1 MNLTYI
7 GSDIKGTS
15 YDAAYANW
23 GKNWRMPTENEAGEL
38 ISKCTFTEQ
47 SQGGVDGYLVTG
59 PNGASIFLPK
69 AGYKV
74 NTENRGGHLC
84 WTSTLYQSDDWYA
97 SALNIGN
104 NKDGVISPS
113 ISHQFRYF
121 GIPVRAVTSASSQT
135 LPTGINL
142 NTASVSLQ
150 IGETKQLKATVS
162 PNDASQ
168 SVTWSVVEG
177 SSVASVSSSGLVTAK
192 SAGTATIRATS
203 TAKSS
208 VYKDCT
214 VTVTEPAPEPGTWS
228 GNTLTIGDNATSSG
242 YDVPYNNYYRYST
255 IQILYTP
262 TEIGKSGTISS
273 IAFKVANSTSFATS
287 EVKVYLGHK
296 SGKFSSESDFVRSS
310 GLTLVYSGSPTL
322 GQVAGWEAL
331 TFNKN
336 TFTYNGTD
344 NLVIVVTK
352 KASSYTKSLN
362 YYCYTGNGYTLYR
375 RSDDATDYADASNTS
390 YSYTASTARPA
401 VRLEFGKSPSN
412 SIIQFADAKVKKLCV
427 ANWDTNGDGKLSEAE
442 AAAVTDLGEVFR
454 NNTEITEFLE
464 LEYFTGL
471 TSIGDYAFRGCS
483 GLTSV
488 TIPESVTSIGDNA
501 FFNCDGLTSVHIS
514 DLTAWCKIAFTN
526 GSSNPLYYANHLYLN
541 GEEITN
547 LVIPEGVT
555 SIGDY
560 AFRGCSGLTSVT
572 IPKSVT
578 SIGGLA
584 FQSCS
589 LTSIIIPESVTSI
602 GFRAFSDCSC
612 LTSVTIPNSVSNI
625 GNNPFG
631 GCSSLT
637 SVVVESDNTV
647 YDSRDKCNAIIE
659 TASNTLITGCK
670 NTFIPKSVT
679 GIGINSFDGCSG
691 LTSITIPYSVTTIG
705 YGAFYRCSG
714 LTSVTIGS
722 GVTSIEEVA
731 FYECSSM
738 TDVYCYAEKV
748 PETIISPYYPTFSSI
763 ASATLHVPAGSVE
776 AYKTTAP
783 WSGFGTIVAIE
794 DVTLGD
800 LTGDG
805 KVSITDIVKIIDVIA
820 GDITDANQVA
830 AADVNGDGKVSI
842 TDCSAAV
849 DLIAAGTS
857 TPSSAR
863 RKANAM
869 LSDTDFISGTLHDGL
884 LSIDL
889 EAEHRFTAFQM
900 TVSVPEGMTLGNGSM
915 NAQRGADH
923 LLTVRNL
930 GGERYLVTGFS
941 ADNEELTADNGCL
954 LTLATEGQADADI
967 VISDIEFAT
976 TQAEAYHLADAAVSS
991 TPTGL
996 NSIVNG
1002 EMVNGKWFDLQG
1014 RRVTKATKGIYI
1026 HNGKKTVIK

>member
-1 MNLTYI
+1 M
-7 GSDIKGTS
+7 
-15 YDAAYANW
+15 
-23 GKNWRMPTENEAGEL
+23 
-38 ISKCTFTEQ
+38 
-47 SQGGVDGYLVTG
+47 
-59 PNGASIFLPK
+59 
-69 AGYKV
+69 
-74 NTENRGGHLC
+74 
-84 WTSTLYQSDDWYA
+84 
-97 SALNIGN
+97 
-104 NKDGVISPS
+104 
-113 ISHQFRYF
+113 
-121 GIPVRAVTSASSQT
+121 
-135 LPTGINL
+135 
-142 NTASVSLQ
+142 
-150 IGETKQLKATVS
+150 KQLKTTQIVLWMLLSVPFVSLKAQQSLWVGEKYQCFLTDYANTSLSILNVSWTIPSEMKEEYSGTYVRTVS
-162 PNDASQ
+162 FEEYQSGTYSVRASWKETDM
-168 SVTWSVVEG
+168 SDSFSPFYSKSHTWSFTCRDNPLVLNNSSLSLTKGGTGTIGYSHTYSNEYTSLAKVTYSSSN
-177 SSVASVSSSGLVTAK
+177 SSVASVSSTGVVTAK
-192 SAGTATIRATS
+192 GTGTATITVTS
-203 TAKSS
+203 TIAKDP
-208 VYKDCT
+208 KTCT
-214 VTVTEPAPEPGTWS
+214 VTVKATPG
-228 GNTLTIGDNATSSG
+228 
-242 YDVPYNNYYRYST
+242 
-255 IQILYTP
+255 
-262 TEIGKSGTISS
+262 
-273 IAFKVANSTSFATS
+273 
-287 EVKVYLGHK
+287 
-296 SGKFSSESDFVRSS
+296 
-310 GLTLVYSGSPTL
+310 
-322 GQVAGWEAL
+322 
-331 TFNKN
+331 
-336 TFTYNGTD
+336 
-344 NLVIVVTK
+344 
-352 KASSYTKSLN
+352 
-362 YYCYTGNGYTLYR
+362 
-375 RSDDATDYADASNTS
+375 
-390 YSYTASTARPA
+390 
-401 VRLEFGKSPSN
+401 
-412 SIIQFADAKVKKLCV
+412 IQFADAKVKALCV
-427 ANWDTNGDGKLSEAE
+427 ANWDTDGDGELSKTE
-442 AAAVTDLGEVFR
+442 AAAVTDLGTIFK
-454 NNTEITEFLE
+454 NNTTITSFNE
-464 LEYFTGL
+464 LQYFTGL
-471 TSIGDYAFRGCS
+471 TSIGDNAFRGCS

-488 TIPESVTSIGDNA
+488 TIPESVTSIGEIAFASCSGLTSITIPNSVTSIGDNA

-731 FYECSSM
+731 FGECSSM

-748 PETIISPYYPTFSSI
+748 PETIISPYYPTFSSS

-776 AYKTTAP
+776 AYKTTTP

-849 DLIAAGTS
+849 DLIAAGAS

-863 RKANAM
+863 KKANAM
-869 LSDTDFISGTLHDGL
+869 FSDTDFISGTLHDGL

-930 GGERYLVTGFS
+930 GGGRYLVAGFS
-941 ADNEELTADNGCL
+941 ADNEELTAGSGCL

-976 TQAEAYHLADAAVSS
+976 TQAEAYYLADAAVSS
-991 TPTGL
+991 TPTGIE
-996 NSIVNG
+996 SIIND
-1002 EMVNGKWFDLQG
+1002 EIVNGKWFDLQG

-1026 HNGKKTVIK
+1026 YNGKKTMIK

>member
-1 MNLTYI
+1 MKQIYRILFALMVFAWGIPSTTHANIWGYVTMNVGDTKRL
-7 GSDIKGTS
+7 
-15 YDAAYANW
+15 N
-23 GKNWRMPTENEAGEL
+23 
-38 ISKCTFTEQ
+38 
-47 SQGGVDGYLVTG
+47 
-59 PNGASIFLPK
+59 ASESTI
-69 AGYKV
+69 
-74 NTENRGGHLC
+74 
-84 WTSTLYQSDDWYA
+84 STLRMIGEYNIESYEWYSDDWACVQVTGYEWWCCDIK
-97 SALNIGN
+97 ALRPCE
-104 NKDGVISPS
+104 GVEVTFKCKYRGAGGWTESMTHCYVID
-113 ISHQFRYF
+113 
-121 GIPVRAVTSASSQT
+121 VR
-135 LPTGINL
+135 
-142 NTASVSLQ
+142 
-150 IGETKQLKATVS
+150 
-162 PNDASQ
+162 
-168 SVTWSVVEG
+168 
-177 SSVASVSSSGLVTAK
+177 
-192 SAGTATIRATS
+192 
-203 TAKSS
+203 
-208 VYKDCT
+208 
-214 VTVTEPAPEPGTWS
+214 EPEPEPEPGTWS
-228 GNTLTIGDNATSSG
+228 GSTLTIGGSATGSSNV
-242 YDVPYNNYYRYST
+242 VPYNNYYRYST
-255 IQILYTP
+255 TQMLYTP
-262 TEIGKSGTISS
+262 GEIGKSGKISG

-296 SGKFSSESDFVRSS
+296 SGKFSSESDYVSSS
-310 GLTLVYSGSPTL
+310 GLTLVYSGTPTL
-322 GQVAGWEAL
+322 GQSSGWEPL
-331 TFNKN
+331 TFNQG
-336 TFTYNGTD
+336 TFTYNGRD
-344 NLVIVVTK
+344 NLVVVVTK
-352 KASSYTKSLN
+352 KASGYTQSLT
-362 YYCYTGNGYTLYR
+362 YSTYTGSGYTLYR
-375 RSDDATDYADASNTS
+375 RNDDTSDYANASNTS
-390 YSYTASTARPA
+390 YSYTASTDRPA
-401 VRLEFGKSPSN
+401 VRLEFGQSPSN
-412 SIIQFADAKVKKLCV
+412 SGIQFADAKVKALCV
-427 ANWDTNGDGKLSEAE
+427 ANWDTNGDGELSKTE
-442 AAAVTDLGEVFR
+442 AAAVTDLGTIFK
-454 NNTEITEFLE
+454 NNTTITSFNE
-464 LEYFTGL
+464 LQYFTGL
-471 TSIGDYAFRGCS
+471 TSIGDNAFRGCS

-488 TIPESVTSIGDNA
+488 TIPESVTSIGEIAFASCSGLTSITIPNSVTSIGDNA

-547 LVIPEGVT
+547 LVIPESVT

-705 YGAFYRCSG
+705 YGAFYQCSG

-731 FYECSSM
+731 FGECSSM

-794 DVTLGD
+794 DITLGD

-820 GDITDANQVA
+820 GDITDAKQVA

-863 RKANAM
+863 KKANAM
-869 LSDTDFISGTLHDGL
+869 LSNTDFISGTLHDGL

-930 GGERYLVTGFS
+930 GGGRYLVAGFS
-941 ADNEELTADNGCL
+941 ADNEELTTGSGCL

-976 TQAEAYHLADAAVSS
+976 TQAEAYYLADAAVSS
-991 TPTGL
+991 TPTGIESIQ
-996 NSIVNG
+996 NSKFKIQNDDSIY
-1002 EMVNGKWFDLQG
+1002 DLQG

-1026 HNGKKTVIK
+1026 YNGKKTMIK